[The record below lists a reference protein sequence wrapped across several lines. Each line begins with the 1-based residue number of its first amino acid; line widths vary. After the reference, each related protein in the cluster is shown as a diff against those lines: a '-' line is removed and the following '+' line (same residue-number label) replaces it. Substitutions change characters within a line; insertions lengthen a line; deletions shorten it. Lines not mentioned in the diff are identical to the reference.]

1 MNPDDQKVWLRGDSY
16 QTLQQASG
24 PGDHD
29 HQLPDQLRHEGH
41 LHALRALVGLETQ
54 DLTLLTRYSGHT
66 QDLPLLPRYSG
77 LFTMSTAIQDLY

>member
-66 QDLPLLPRYSG
+66 QDLTLLTR
-77 LFTMSTAIQDLY
+77 